1 MGPGH
6 RVPLDG
12 MHYVMDE
19 AQAFRSRSV
28 PQLTIPDRNYY
39 REYLERRGNL
49 TEANDWLSLGPF
61 SINQLYNLERAMP
74 HSH

>member
-1 MGPGH
+1 M
-6 RVPLDG
+6 
-12 MHYVMDE
+12 
-19 AQAFRSRSV
+19 